1 LTYIVVRTTFILFQ
15 TMTVNSSKEITMK
28 QLITIREANQHL
40 SRYVDDVQDGAE
52 IIITRRG
59 LPVAKLSAFVES
71 KELDDKQKDARKRS
85 LARMRKGYPLG
96 GTMPVRETLHER

>member
-1 LTYIVVRTTFILFQ
+1 
-15 TMTVNSSKEITMK
+15 MK

-71 KELDDKQKDARKRS
+71 TELESKLEEIRNAFEKEEFHTVLKQGSALSKEADVKIFKYIDSISVAF
-85 LARMRKGYPLG
+85 
-96 GTMPVRETLHER
+96 

>member
-1 LTYIVVRTTFILFQ
+1 
-15 TMTVNSSKEITMK
+15 MK

-71 KELDDKQKDARKRS
+71 TELDDKQKDERKRS

-96 GTMPVRETLHER
+96 GTMPIRETLHER